1 MTAND
6 DAYAN
11 AAHIPGGA
19 DYPARWAEAA
29 AQHRQRE
36 AAVGRARLNLPYGE
50 GDRQAFDLFYPAGR
64 PAGLMV
70 FVHGGYWRA
79 FGRHD
84 WSHLAAGGQARGWA
98 VAIPSYP
105 LAPTARIADITRSVA
120 RAITALADEVPGP
133 IALTGHSAGGH
144 LVARM
149 LCPDVTLPQAV
160 AARIASVVPV
170 SPVADLTPLIDTAM
184 NADLRLDDGE
194 ARAESPVHATA
205 RHPARVHVWVG
216 AAERPA
222 FLAQAQALARAW
234 DVPVTLDPGRH
245 HFDVIDGL
253 ADPDSPLLAALLQN
267 ADSPA

>member
-11 AAHIPGGA
+11 AVHIPGGA
-19 DYPARWAEAA
+19 DFPARWAEAA
-29 AQHRQRE
+29 AQHRMRE

-50 GDRQAFDLFYPAGR
+50 GDRQAFDLFYPACR

-84 WSHLAAGGQARGWA
+84 WSHLAAGGQFSGWA

-105 LAPTARIADITRSVA
+105 LAPQARIADITRSVA
-120 RAITALADEVPGP
+120 RAMTAIAEEVPGP

-149 LCPDVTLPQAV
+149 LCPDVALPDSV
-160 AARIASVVPV
+160 ATRIVSVVPI
-170 SPVADLTPLIDTAM
+170 SPVADLTPLIDTTM
-184 NADLRLDDGE
+184 NADLRLDMAE
-194 ARAESPVHATA
+194 ALAESPLHAAT
-205 RHPARVHVWVG
+205 RRPARVHVWVG

-222 FLAQAQALARAW
+222 FLAQARALASAW
-234 DVPVTLDPGRH
+234 DVPVTIDPGRH

-253 ADPDSPLLAALLQN
+253 ADPRSPLLAALLQN
-267 ADSPA
+267 ADRPA

>member
-11 AAHIPGGA
+11 RDHIPGGA
-19 DYPARWAEAA
+19 DFPARWAEAA
-29 AQHRQRE
+29 AAHRARE

-79 FGRHD
+79 FHRHD
-84 WSHLAAGGQARGWA
+84 WSHLAAGGQAAGWA
-98 VAIPSYP
+98 VAMPSYP
-105 LAPTARIADITRSVA
+105 LAPAARIAEITRSVA
-120 RAITALADEVPGP
+120 RAVVAVADEVPGP
-133 IALTGHSAGGH
+133 IALAGHSAGGH

-149 LCPDVTLPQAV
+149 LCPDVALPETV
-160 AARIASVVPV
+160 AARIVSVLPI
-170 SPVADLTPLIDTAM
+170 SPVADLAPLIDTTM
-184 NADLRLDDGE
+184 NADLRLDVAE
-194 ARAESPVHATA
+194 ALAESPLHVTA
-205 RHPARVHVWVG
+205 RRPARVHVWVG
-216 AAERPA
+216 TAERPA
-222 FLAQAQALARAW
+222 FVAQARALARAW

-253 ADPDSPLLAALLQN
+253 TDPDSPMLAALLQN
-267 ADSPA
+267 ADRPA

>member
-29 AQHRQRE
+29 AQHRLRE
-36 AAVGRARLNLPYGE
+36 AAVGRARLNLPYGD
-50 GDRQAFDLFYPAGR
+50 GDRAAFDLFYPAGR
-64 PAGLMV
+64 PAGLIV

-79 FGRHD
+79 FGRPD
-84 WSHLAAGGQARGWA
+84 WSHLAAGGQAAGWA

-105 LAPTARIADITRSVA
+105 LAPAARIAEITRSVA
-120 RAITALADEVPGP
+120 RAVIAMASEVPGP
-133 IALTGHSAGGH
+133 VALTGHSAGAH

-149 LCPDVTLPQAV
+149 LCPDVALPDVV
-160 AARIASVVPV
+160 AARIASVVPI
-170 SPVADLTPLIDTAM
+170 SPVADLAPLIDTAM
-184 NADLRLDDGE
+184 NADLQMDAEQAL
-194 ARAESPVHATA
+194 AESPLHVPT
-205 RHPARVHVWVG
+205 RRPARVHVWVG

-222 FLAQAQALARAW
+222 FVAQARMLARAW

-245 HFDVIDGL
+245 HFDVIEGL
-253 ADPDSPLLAALLQN
+253 EDAGSPLLSALL
-267 ADSPA
+267 APA